1 MVGELGQRLL
11 DRDLPR
17 IRMLSPALT
26 VQQRKKP
33 VAKPVTLSDVA
44 AARRAALAEIRTAAA
59 AIIAEARA
67 EAAALVNAALAE
79 ARQQV
84 AAMAAEACRHIAEER
99 PGDYAPA
106 DRVLVA
112 DIIRQAAERHGI
124 SARRLLGRGM
134 NRQLVEARVDAMAT
148 AYVARPD
155 LSLPALGRL
164 FGRDH
169 TTILHAVRKAGV
181 YRGARKP
188 AAE

>member
-1 MVGELGQRLL
+1 MAEAALRQL
-11 DRDLPR
+11 DRDMPR

-26 VQQRKKP
+26 VRQRKKAEP
-33 VAKPVTLSDVA
+33 KPVTLTDVA
-44 AARRAALAEIRTAAA
+44 QARRAALAEIRSAAD

-67 EAAALVNAALAE
+67 EAASIISAALAE
-79 ARQQV
+79 ARHQV
-84 AAMAAEACRHIAEER
+84 ATMAAEACRHIAEEQ
-99 PGDYAPA
+99 PGEYLPT

-134 NRQLVEARVDAMAT
+134 NKQLVEARFDAMAT

-181 YRGARKP
+181 YRGARK
-188 AAE
+188 AATG